1 MDHLRPIGRCITI
14 GIYRLM
20 TTPPTWVDDPT
31 VHHGVYELDCLVA
44 FLKKVNDQLRSS
56 FLGWRFGPLSQD
68 VTYSEGVFENE
79 HVASDMENL
88 TNHV

>member
-1 MDHLRPIGRCITI
+1 M
-14 GIYRLM
+14 
-20 TTPPTWVDDPT
+20 
-31 VHHGVYELDCLVA
+31 A